1 MTARCWP
8 WPTRR
13 EGRSSPKTADL
24 LLHGPDPPLLLDPF
38 YFGVLSAGGRWNP
51 DPVRRMLA
59 ARQFTAVV
67 LAHPLETPITVQ
79 GIPQIP
85 ETIYQAIKQN
95 YVFVAQSRR
104 YYVYHPRP

>member
-1 MTARCWP
+1 
-8 WPTRR
+8 
-13 EGRSSPKTADL
+13 
-24 LLHGPDPPLLLDPF
+24 
-38 YFGVLSAGGRWNP
+38 
-51 DPVRRMLA
+51 MLA

-95 YVFVAQSRR
+95 YVFVAESGR
-104 YYVYHPRP
+104 Y